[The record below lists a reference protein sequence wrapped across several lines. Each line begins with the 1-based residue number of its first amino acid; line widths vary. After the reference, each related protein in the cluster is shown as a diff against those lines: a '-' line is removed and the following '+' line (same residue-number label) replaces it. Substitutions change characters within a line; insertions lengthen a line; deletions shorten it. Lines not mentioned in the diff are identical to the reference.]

1 MRQPDMAAVFWKKA
15 AEITAENGVLGLVL
29 PHSLVGAETYKKLR
43 DYIREEVEMDFS
55 LIARLGSAGLFEKAM
70 IIPNVLVGT
79 KKTKAKSHTVLWT
92 DYQQSSVFTALRQL
106 RIYRSNEIPTP
117 IAEKDFSIYENDF
130 LTDRE
135 LSDNWKV
142 SSYQQQRLFEKLKGL
157 DIATVGKLFN
167 VKRGVD
173 AGNNAAFILTKDE
186 WLQLPKNEKI
196 YFRPT
201 IMRDSIINGRL
212 NDNLYLFFP
221 YEKRIIN
228 SETELLEKLKSY
240 YTLKLEIQKARLKGR
255 KGFEER
261 WWELSRPR
269 SFNNNPKLV
278 SAYFGKA
285 GYFAFDRNGGYLVG
299 QSFAWIPKK
308 KKGELDEKGELD
320 NEQYYFAYLALLHA
334 PLIDQLLEMVS
345 VNIAGGQFD
354 LSKHYIDNMP
364 LPDLSKADPSI
375 LESLI
380 IIGKAIHDGHEVNKD
395 KLNQEV
401 ANAYGL
407 SLKYFDLKY

>member
-1 MRQPDMAAVFWKKA
+1 
-15 AEITAENGVLGLVL
+15 
-29 PHSLVGAETYKKLR
+29 
-43 DYIREEVEMDFS
+43 
-55 LIARLGSAGLFEKAM
+55 
-70 IIPNVLVGT
+70 
-79 KKTKAKSHTVLWT
+79 
-92 DYQQSSVFTALRQL
+92 
-106 RIYRSNEIPTP
+106 
-117 IAEKDFSIYENDF
+117 
-130 LTDRE
+130 
-135 LSDNWKV
+135 
-142 SSYQQQRLFEKLKGL
+142 
-157 DIATVGKLFN
+157 
-167 VKRGVD
+167 
-173 AGNNAAFILTKDE
+173 
-186 WLQLPKNEKI
+186 
-196 YFRPT
+196 
-201 IMRDSIINGRL
+201 
-212 NDNLYLFFP
+212 
-221 YEKRIIN
+221 
-228 SETELLEKLKSY
+228 
-240 YTLKLEIQKARLKGR
+240 
-255 KGFEER
+255 
-261 WWELSRPR
+261 LSRPR